1 MASPGGETPAGSIV
15 VGQFQAWRARSEADA
30 KSAMKGGVL
39 GSFVNVEVEVEEQ
52 VKSPLDQAVLN
63 SGTALTEA
71 QAAVNAA
78 ANAGQKADIAYE
90 AATEW
95 ALEWSAASAEVT
107 EGAGEVLVGP
117 MVGVRDGR
125 DAILTDI
132 NIALLEQH
140 DGLTVETRIW
150 NADNTAYRVVHTA
163 VIGADETRRKFTA
176 LTVNVEDDE
185 RLWTYVVDIVGTI
198 PPTVLQVRAG
208 GVYIDE
214 EE

>member
-1 MASPGGETPAGSIV
+1 MTAPNGESPPGSLA
-15 VGQFQAWRARSEADA
+15 VGLFRSMQTKTVEEA
-30 KSAMKGGVL
+30 KLAMSGGVRGSVGNAEGEFGEHVRDPL
-39 GSFVNVEVEVEEQ
+39 GGAIVN
-52 VKSPLDQAVLN
+52 A
-63 SGTALTEA
+63 GTALTEA